1 MKQTLVGNE
10 KGFTLIELIVVIVIL
25 GLLAVVAIPRFSDLR
40 EEAAV
45 AAATGVWGAAQG
57 AASINFAASLVGKTA
72 LERPA
77 YHATDCTGGLIVTTT
92 ATPNIGG
99 QCLMSALDGVPEG
112 WTVSGASIVGPALP
126 NGTIPTITVTT
137 SETNTN
143 KAVLTRTNF

>member
-1 MKQTLVGNE
+1 MKKNLAGNE

-25 GLLAVVAIPRFSDLR
+25 GILAAVAIPKFSDLR
-40 EEAAV
+40 TEAAI
-45 AAATGVWGAAQG
+45 AAADGVFGAAQG
-57 AASINFAASLVGKTA
+57 AVSINFAAALVGKAATV
-72 LERPA
+72 RPA

-126 NGTIPTITVTT
+126 SGVIPTITVTT
-137 SETNTN
+137 AETTTS
-143 KAVLTRTNF
+143 KAVLTKSNF